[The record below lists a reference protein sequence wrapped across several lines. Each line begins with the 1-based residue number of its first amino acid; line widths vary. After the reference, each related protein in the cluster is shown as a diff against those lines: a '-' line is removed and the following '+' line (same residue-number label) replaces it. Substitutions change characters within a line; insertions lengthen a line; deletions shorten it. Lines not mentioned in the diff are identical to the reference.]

1 MAMREIRGLSLVT
14 VLMLVVC
21 GCGRP
26 ALIGTEAAVY
36 SRGALYAVYD
46 KDLNSVYE
54 ASLKALEQLE
64 IDVAE
69 KNKDVFCAKVV
80 GKVADGKS
88 ITIRMEPGT
97 DNVTELRI
105 SASTLGNEDRSRTVY
120 TKIQQ
125 NLRGYSR

>member
-1 MAMREIRGLSLVT
+1 MSIREIWKLSLVA
-14 VLMLVVC
+14 VLILAIC

-46 KDLNSVYE
+46 KDLNSVY
-54 ASLKALEQLE
+54 AATVKALEQLE
-64 IDVAE
+64 IDVTE
-69 KNKDVFCAKVV
+69 KNKDAFYAKVV

-88 ITIRMEPGT
+88 ITIRMEPGA
-97 DNVTELRI
+97 DKVTELRI
-105 SASTLGNEDRSRTVY
+105 KSSTLGNEERSLAVY

-125 NLRGYSR
+125 NLRGYSK

>member
-1 MAMREIRGLSLVT
+1 MSMREIRRLSLVA

-54 ASLKALEQLE
+54 ASVKALEQLE

-69 KNKDVFCAKVV
+69 KNKDVFYAKVV

-120 TKIQQ
+120 AKIQQ

>member
-1 MAMREIRGLSLVT
+1 MSIKEIWRLLLVA
-14 VLMLVVC
+14 VLMLALC

-54 ASLKALEQLE
+54 ASVKALEQLE

-69 KNKDVFCAKVV
+69 KNKDVFYAKVV
-80 GKVADGKS
+80 GKVADGKT
-88 ITIRMEPGT
+88 ITIRMEPAA
-97 DNVTELRI
+97 DKVTELRI
-105 SASTLGNEDRSRTVY
+105 NASTLGNEERSRAVY
-120 TKIQQ
+120 AKIQQ
-125 NLRGYSR
+125 NLRGYSK

>member
-1 MAMREIRGLSLVT
+1 MSFGENWKISLVA
-14 VLMLVVC
+14 VLMLAIC

-46 KDLNSVYE
+46 KDLNSVFE
-54 ASLKALEQLE
+54 ASVKALEQLE
-64 IDVAE
+64 IDVSE
-69 KNKDVFCAKVV
+69 KNKDVFYAKVV

-88 ITIRMEPGT
+88 IKIRMEPGA
-97 DNVTELRI
+97 DNVTEIRI
-105 SASTLGNEDRSRTVY
+105 NASTLGNEDRSRAVY
-120 TKIQQ
+120 AKIQQ

>member
-1 MAMREIRGLSLVT
+1 MSIREIWKLSLVA
-14 VLMLVVC
+14 VLILAIC

-46 KDLNSVYE
+46 KDLNSVY
-54 ASLKALEQLE
+54 AATVKALEQLE
-64 IDVAE
+64 IDIAE
-69 KNKDVFCAKVV
+69 KNKDAFYAKVV

-88 ITIRMEPGT
+88 ITIRMEPGA
-97 DNVTELRI
+97 DKVTELRI
-105 SASTLGNEDRSRTVY
+105 KSSTLGNEERSLAVY

-125 NLRGYSR
+125 NLRGYSK